1 MVTINRRVI
10 LYQGAYH
17 SQLTSSFFSA
27 IAPPSGVQ
35 LARVKLLTSEN
46 SPLRERFSAEILYH
60 TVPVGLIGLQAP
72 FLVATLISIVPMTG
86 IHSGVPLILG
96 GLIQAL
102 VFLHWL
108 GDYIDIC

>member
-86 IHSGVPLILG
+86 IHSGCTINTRGPNPGSSVP
-96 GLIQAL
+96 
-102 VFLHWL
+102 HWL